1 MERWPRR
8 RSGVGEWLALTAQ
21 GLGDLRLPDPGKDR
35 QCGWAD
41 GLRGL
46 GRDGPTL
53 WVPGALCGLG
63 AEYGPQ
69 RKRGPHGG
77 GKAARCGG
85 NAPRDGQAEGLP
97 WRTDGEGGVAVFT
110 DTRPLTAGRPAAV
123 LHVAAGSYG
132 GARDDGS
139 LSFKVERGVHFGGG
153 GPRKCG
159 VLRRARAGDGPG
171 AKLLSCRNAA
181 RAGMTVVRRTAGAA

>member
-1 MERWPRR
+1 MTKGAERSGAWPGR
-8 RSGVGEWLALTAQ
+8 RSGAGGLAGFGGE
-21 GLGDLRLPDPGKDR
+21 GLGELRLPDPDKDR
-35 QCGWAD
+35 HCAA
-41 GLRGL
+41 
-46 GRDGPTL
+46 GRRPPRPGPVRPNT
-53 WVPGALCGLG
+53 LG
-63 AEYGPQ
+63 ARTVKPDGI
-69 RKRGPHGG
+69 
-77 GKAARCGG
+77 
-85 NAPRDGQAEGLP
+85 APRDGQAEGLP

-139 LSFKVERGVHFGGG
+139 LSFEVERGVHCWGG

-171 AKLLSCRNAA
+171 AKLLSCRHAA
-181 RAGMTVVRRTAGAA
+181 RAGMTVVRRTDGAA

>member
-1 MERWPRR
+1 MTKGAKRSGAWPRR
-8 RSGVGEWLALTAQ
+8 RSGSVGRRALERRGRETSGSLEQRKRPA
-21 GLGDLRLPDPGKDR
+21 L
-35 QCGWAD
+35 WEAD

-46 GRDGPTL
+46 GRAGPTL
-53 WVPGALCGLG
+53 WVPGTLCGLG

-85 NAPRDGQAEGLP
+85 IAPRDGQAEGLP

-132 GARDDGS
+132 GARDGGPFLFEVD
-139 LSFKVERGVHFGGG
+139 RGGHFWGG
-153 GPRKCG
+153 GP
-159 VLRRARAGDGPG
+159 
-171 AKLLSCRNAA
+171 
-181 RAGMTVVRRTAGAA
+181 

>member
-8 RSGVGEWLALTAQ
+8 RSGAGGWRALTAQ
-21 GLGDLRLPDPGKDR
+21 GLGDLKLPDLVKAR

-46 GRDGPTL
+46 GRDRPIT
-53 WVPGALCGLG
+53 LG
-63 AEYGPQ
+63 ARTVKPDGI
-69 RKRGPHGG
+69 
-77 GKAARCGG
+77 
-85 NAPRDGQAEGLP
+85 APRDGQAKGLP

-123 LHVAAGSYG
+123 LHVVAGRYG
-132 GARDDGS
+132 GASDGGPFS
-139 LSFKVERGVHFGGG
+139 LEVVRGVHFWGG

-171 AKLLSCRNAA
+171 AKLLSCRHAA
-181 RAGMTVVRRTAGAA
+181 RAGMTVVRRTDGAA

>member
-8 RSGVGEWLALTAQ
+8 RSGSVGRRALERRGRETTGSLEQ
-21 GLGDLRLPDPGKDR
+21 RKSPTVWVGRRPPGP
-35 QCGWAD
+35 GP
-41 GLRGL
+41 
-46 GRDGPTL
+46 GRPNT
-53 WVPGALCGLG
+53 LG
-63 AEYGPQ
+63 ARTVKPDGI
-69 RKRGPHGG
+69 
-77 GKAARCGG
+77 
-85 NAPRDGQAEGLP
+85 APRDGQAEGLP

-110 DTRPLTAGRPAAV
+110 ATRPLTAGRPAAV

-139 LSFKVERGVHFGGG
+139 LSLEVEQGVHFWGG

-171 AKLLSCRNAA
+171 TKLLSCRHAA